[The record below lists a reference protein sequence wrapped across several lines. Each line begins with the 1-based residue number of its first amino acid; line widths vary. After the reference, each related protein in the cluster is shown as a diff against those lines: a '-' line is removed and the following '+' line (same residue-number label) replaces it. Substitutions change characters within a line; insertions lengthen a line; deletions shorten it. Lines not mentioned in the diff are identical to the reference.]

1 MQIKSKC
8 KLNPRLKQN
17 FNNSSEMQLLAHAHF
32 YEDQSALYWK
42 ITLAVA
48 LRLVLDIFVL
58 HTYLFGSR
66 VHRKGRNGLS
76 CYAMQVNL
84 LVMPNLIK

>member
-1 MQIKSKC
+1 
-8 KLNPRLKQN
+8 
-17 FNNSSEMQLLAHAHF
+17 MQLLAHAHF

-58 HTYLFGSR
+58 HTQEFTE
-66 VHRKGRNGLS
+66 KDE
-76 CYAMQVNL
+76 MD
-84 LVMPNLIK
+84 